1 MIAPDDK
8 VTDYV
13 REIIVVRKDLHM
25 PTGKVAAMAAHA
37 AMTFLTSKL
46 IRMEAF
52 KMDTKIFFELGL
64 TPVQA
69 LWLTQLEPGSE
80 DQLSFAKI
88 VVAVHSEEEL
98 WQVYDNA
105 QRAGLEVHKVV
116 DSGYSHNKPNT
127 FTCIAIGPDY
137 PDRLNPVTG
146 ELGLYR

>member
-1 MIAPDDK
+1 MDK

-37 AMTFLTSKL
+37 AMTFLTERLKGPFGEPATYMSGEFTSTQIK
-46 IRMEAF
+46 
-52 KMDTKIFFELGL
+52 
-64 TPVQA
+64 
-69 LWLTQLEPGSE
+69 WLTQLEPGSE

>member
-1 MIAPDDK
+1 MTIENK

-13 REIIVVRKDLHM
+13 RQIIVVRKDLHM
-25 PTGKVAAMAAHA
+25 PTGKVAAMAAHV
-37 AMTFLTSKL
+37 AMTFITSRLKKGFTLNERSSEKL
-46 IRMEAF
+46 EGWF
-52 KMDTKIFFELGL
+52 
-64 TPVQA
+64 TPEQY

-137 PDRLNPVTG
+137 PDKLNPVTG